1 MAIYEKDTM
10 AHEAAAKTSIAVI
23 GAGVCGLA
31 CANLLRSEGYSPKIF
46 EKSRGIGGR
55 MATRR
60 AKNGIAFDH
69 GAQYVTARNPDFK
82 ALMAEAMQDGSAGYW
97 YPSRIDP
104 NTVMSQDW
112 MVGLPGM
119 SGLVKPLANGID
131 IRLHT
136 EVTGVDRVSNSWC
149 IRTQMN
155 PNGDIFDR
163 LVVTAPAPQA
173 RALLASEPSIGRVL
187 DRVSIEPCLALMVA
201 FDDPLNVKIDA
212 QRWDSGDLAWVA
224 RNSSKPERDYS
235 MDCWVVHASPSWSEK
250 HLELDR
256 EEIAQKLLSLFKST
270 LGIAFPSMCHLSGHK
285 WRYALTT
292 SPLGKPFLESEDR
305 SLFVGG
311 DWCLGAR
318 VEYAFESGQAIA
330 SAVTDS
336 FRN

>member
-1 MAIYEKDTM
+1 MAYE
-10 AHEAAAKTSIAVI
+10 APEKTSIAVI

-31 CANLLRSEGYSPKIF
+31 CANLLKSEGYSPTII

-60 AKNGIAFDH
+60 ADDGIAFDH

-82 ALMAEAMQDGSAGYW
+82 ALMAEAIRDGSADYW
-97 YPSRIDP
+97 YPSLSDP
-104 NTVMSQDW
+104 NTSPSEDW

-119 SGLVKPLANGID
+119 SGFVKPLANGID
-131 IRLHT
+131 IRLSAD
-136 EVTGVDRVSNSWC
+136 VTGVDRVSSFWC
-149 IRTQMN
+149 IRTQKN
-155 PNGDIFDR
+155 PNGEIFER
-163 LVVTAPAPQA
+163 VVVTAPAPQA
-173 RALLASEPSIGRVL
+173 RTLLASEPSIGSEL

-201 FDDPLNVKIDA
+201 FNESLRVKFDA

-224 RNSSKPERDYS
+224 RNSSKPKRDNAG
-235 MDCWVVHASPSWSEK
+235 DCWVVHASPAWSARN
-250 HLELDR
+250 LELERD
-256 EEIAQKLLSLFKST
+256 EIAQKLLSLFEST
-270 LGIAFPSMCHLSGHK
+270 LGIDLPSIRHTSGHK

-292 SPLGKPFLESEDR
+292 SPLGKPFLASNDK

-330 SAVTDS
+330 AAVIDS
-336 FRN
+336 LASQNKS